1 LIKNYLKSYFKRVQA
16 TKQISKDNGINWLI
30 PFFNSFLITVILSF
44 QLSNGIWFML
54 ETWQDGQVYEPFYMQ
69 YLWQIPYVTIILTLI
84 TFTIQDKI
92 ILFFI
97 KLNSFTNKLILKAIS
112 KADMFLWRR
121 YGKENM
127 ITNAIWKLQM
137 KYMSRTKKEK
147 KILSF
152 AFMACLGL
160 YYCVTFIY

>member
-1 LIKNYLKSYFKRVQA
+1 MINYFKSYFERIKA

-30 PFFNSFLITVILSF
+30 PFFNSFLISVIISF
-44 QLSNGIWFML
+44 QISNGIWFLL
-54 ETWQDGQVYEPFYMQ
+54 ETWQSGQVYEPFYMQ

-97 KLNSFTNKLILKAIS
+97 KLNAFTNKQILKAIS

-127 ITNAIWKLQM
+127 ITNAIWKVQM
-137 KYMSRTKKEK
+137 KYMNRSKREK
-147 KILSF
+147 KAISF
-152 AFMACLGL
+152 AFVACLGL